1 MYVVSYDI
9 SSDRLRNKVAEVL
22 LEYGRR
28 IQYSVFECE
37 ISEKKFGELYARLC
51 KLTLDARDSY
61 IRIYLICANCISKIQ
76 VIGEPKE
83 DAKYNREEVI
93 IV

>member
-9 SSDRLRNKVAEVL
+9 SSNRLRNKVAEVL

-28 IQYSVFECE
+28 MQYSVFECD
-37 ISEKKFGELYARLC
+37 ISEDKFGELYKRLR

-61 IRIYLICANCISKIQ
+61 SRRQK
-76 VIGEPKE
+76 
-83 DAKYNREEVI
+83 
-93 IV
+93 